1 MSVSEINDNFEEY
14 YHTVYGFLMS
24 LTGGKQELAE
34 ELAQETF
41 YRALKNSASFKGES
55 KVITWLCQ
63 IARYT
68 FYQYV
73 DKKKK
78 RSEVYLEEPEVIS
91 ECTNVEEYIVSEE
104 RKVEI
109 YGLIQKLPNSMKE
122 VFLYRLT
129 GDLSFREIGNICG
142 KTENWARVTY
152 YRAKQQ
158 LGRELAEKNE

>member
-1 MSVSEINDNFEEY
+1 MSDIKDNFDEY

-24 LTGGKQELAE
+24 LTNGDCDLSE
-34 ELAQETF
+34 ELTQETF
-41 YRALKNSASFKGES
+41 YRAIKNSASFKGES

-68 FYQYV
+68 FYQYI

-78 RSEVYLEEPEVIS
+78 RNEVPLEEQELLN
-91 ECTNVEEYIVSEE
+91 EHMTMEDALVSNE
-104 RKVEI
+104 RKMEI
-109 YGLIQKLPNSMKE
+109 YGLIQKLPDSMKE

-142 KTENWARVTY
+142 KTENWAKVTY

-158 LGRELAEKNE
+158 LGKELAKEYEK

>member
-1 MSVSEINDNFEEY
+1 MLGLKDNFDEY
-14 YHTVYGFLMS
+14 YHTVFGFLMS
-24 LTGGKQELAE
+24 LTDGDHDLAE

-41 YRALKNSASFKGES
+41 YRAVKNSSSFKGDS

-78 RSEVYLEEPEVIS
+78 RNEVYLEDS
-91 ECTNVEEYIVSEE
+91 EIIHEESSVEDYLASKE
-104 RKVEI
+104 RKLEI
-109 YGLIQKLPNSMKE
+109 YGLIQKLPESMKE

-129 GDLSFREIGNICG
+129 GDLSFRELGNICG

-158 LGRELAEKNE
+158 LGKELAKEYES

>member
-1 MSVSEINDNFEEY
+1 MSEIKDNFDEY

-24 LTGGKQELAE
+24 LTGGDHELTE
-34 ELAQETF
+34 ELVQETF
-41 YRALKNSASFKGES
+41 YRAIKNSSSFKGES

-63 IARYT
+63 IAKYT

-78 RSEVYLEEPEVIS
+78 RNEVYLEKPEIIS
-91 ECTNVEEYIVSEE
+91 AETNVEKYIASEE
-104 RKVEI
+104 KKLEI
-109 YGLIQKLPNSMKE
+109 YGLIQKLPSSMKE

-158 LGRELAEKNE
+158 LGKELKKEYE

>member
-1 MSVSEINDNFEEY
+1 MSDLKENFDEY
-14 YHTVYGFLMS
+14 YHTLYGFLKS
-24 LTGGKQELAE
+24 LTNGDCDLAE

-41 YRALKNSASFKGES
+41 YRAVKNSAAFKGES
-55 KVITWLCQ
+55 KVVTWLCQ

-78 RSEVYLEEPEVIS
+78 RNEVCLEEQEIS
-91 ECTNVEEYIVSEE
+91 GAGTTIEEYIASEE
-104 RKVEI
+104 RKLEI
-109 YGLIQKLPNSMKE
+109 YGLIQKLPDSMKE

-158 LGRELAEKNE
+158 LGKELKKEYES

>member
-1 MSVSEINDNFEEY
+1 MSEIKDNFDEY
-14 YHTVYGFLMS
+14 YRTVYGVLMS
-24 LTGGKQELAE
+24 LTGGEHDLAE

-41 YRALKNSASFKGES
+41 YRALKNSSSFKGES

-78 RSEVYLEEPEVIS
+78 RNEVYLEESEVIN
-91 ECTNVEEYIVSEE
+91 EGTTLEDYLASEE
-104 RKVEI
+104 SKVEI
-109 YGLIQKLPNSMKE
+109 YGLIQKLPSSMKE

-158 LGRELAEKNE
+158 LGRELAKRNE

>member
-1 MSVSEINDNFEEY
+1 MSEIKENFDEY

-24 LTGGKQELAE
+24 LTDGNHDLSE

-41 YRALKNSASFKGES
+41 YRAIKNSSSFRGES

-63 IARYT
+63 IARYV
-68 FYQYV
+68 FYQYI

-78 RSEVYLEEPEVIS
+78 RNEICLEEPENLPSAI
-91 ECTNVEEYIVSEE
+91 TLEESIVSEE
-104 RKVEI
+104 RKLEI
-109 YGLIQKLPNSMKE
+109 YRLIQKLPNPMKE
-122 VFLYRLT
+122 VFLYRMT

-158 LGRELAEKNE
+158 LGKELAKSDE

>member
-1 MSVSEINDNFEEY
+1 MSEIKDNFDEY

-24 LTGGKQELAE
+24 LTGGDHDLAE

-41 YRALKNSASFKGES
+41 YRAVKNSSSFKGES
-55 KVITWLCQ
+55 KVVTWLCQ

-78 RSEVYLEEPEVIS
+78 RNEVSFEEQEIVS
-91 ECTNVEEYIVSEE
+91 TGTTVEEQIASEE
-104 RKVEI
+104 RKLEI

-158 LGRELAEKNE
+158 LGRELAKEHE

>member
-1 MSVSEINDNFEEY
+1 MSEIKDNFEEY
-14 YHTVYGFLMS
+14 YHTVYVFLMS
-24 LTGGKQELAE
+24 LTGGDCDLTE
-34 ELAQETF
+34 ELTQETF
-41 YRALKNSASFKGES
+41 YRAIKNLSSFKGES
-55 KVITWLCQ
+55 KVVTWLCQ

-68 FYQYV
+68 FYQYL

-78 RSEVYLEEPEVIS
+78 RNENSFDELEVPSTEKSLDEHLA
-91 ECTNVEEYIVSEE
+91 SEE
-104 RKVEI
+104 RKLEI
-109 YGLIQKLPNSMKE
+109 YELIQKLPSSMKE

-158 LGRELAEKNE
+158 LGKELSRENE

>member
-1 MSVSEINDNFEEY
+1 MSEIKDNFDEY

-24 LTGGKQELAE
+24 LTGGDHDLTE

-41 YRALKNSASFKGES
+41 YRAVKNSSSFKGES
-55 KVITWLCQ
+55 KVVTWLCQ

-78 RSEVYLEEPEVIS
+78 RNEVSFEEQEIVS
-91 ECTNVEEYIVSEE
+91 TGTTVEEQIASEE
-104 RKVEI
+104 RKLEI

-158 LGRELAEKNE
+158 LGKELAKEYE

>member
-1 MSVSEINDNFEEY
+1 MSEIKDNFDEY
-14 YHTVYGFLMS
+14 YHTVYGFLIS
-24 LTGGKQELAE
+24 LTGGDQDLTE

-41 YRALKNSASFKGES
+41 YRAVKNSSSFKGES

-78 RSEVYLEEPEVIS
+78 RNEVSFEEQEIVS
-91 ECTNVEEYIVSEE
+91 TGTTVEEQIASEE
-104 RKVEI
+104 RKLEI

-158 LGRELAEKNE
+158 LGRELAKEHE